1 MKYADF
7 LEKINQLLKEIN
19 AHRPL
24 SKGEFNELKKSLK
37 VEFTYNSNAIE
48 GNTLTR
54 SETKLVIEDGITI
67 AGKTIREINETL
79 NHNELFEILYAAIEE
94 QTPLDENLIFKI
106 HKFVLKNIDD
116 ENAGIYR
123 KIQVYIS
130 GDEKMPT
137 APVKIPEEMK
147 DLLDWF
153 EKNKDHID
161 PITLAAEFHY
171 RFVKIHPFIDGNG
184 RTVRIL
190 MNVILMQ
197 REFPLVIIP
206 MVRRAEYISSLNSIA
221 PKQKFLEFFADI
233 VHENLKDY
241 LRMIDPNKS

>member
-1 MKYADF
+1 MKYADL
-7 LEKINQLLKEIN
+7 LEKINQILKEIS

-24 SKGEFNELKKSLK
+24 SKGEFTELQKSLK

-54 SETKLVIEDGITI
+54 SETKLVIEDGLTI

-79 NHNELFEILYAAIEE
+79 NHNELFEILYSAVEE
-94 QTPLDENLIFKI
+94 KISLDENLILKI

-116 ENAGIYR
+116 ENAGVYR

-130 GDEKMPT
+130 GDEKIPT
-137 APVKIPEEMK
+137 PPNKIPEEMNE
-147 DLLDWF
+147 LLEWLK
-153 EKNKDHID
+153 KNENKAD
-161 PITLAAEFHY
+161 PVILAAEFHY

-190 MNVILMQ
+190 TNVILMQ
-197 REFPLVIIP
+197 QEFPLVIIP
-206 MVRRAEYISSLNSIA
+206 MVRRADYISSLNSAI
-221 PKQKFLEFFADI
+221 PKSKFLEFFADV

-241 LRMIDPNKS
+241 LRMISPDKK